1 MCFVKIL
8 LSKVKLSH
16 YHHAN
21 AKRERIY
28 SSYSFLT
35 SALNEGERS
44 ASHPGH
50 ILSPGQDPPSTH
62 WIWGWVGLRA
72 FLDTEAR
79 GKMLCLYQWWNP
91 VIQSVDRHDSDWSTT
106 APKKTR
112 QWRKYKNLVILITIY
127 SLHIKECKLTDWFS
141 YYIRPLFQM

>member
-50 ILSPGQDPPSTH
+50 ILSPGQDPLVP
-62 WIWGWVGLRA
+62 IGYEAGWASELSWTQRLEEKSFA
-72 FLDTEAR
+72 SA
-79 GKMLCLYQWWNP
+79 
-91 VIQSVDRHDSDWSTT
+91 SDGTLLS
-106 APKKTR
+106 
-112 QWRKYKNLVILITIY
+112 
-127 SLHIKECKLTDWFS
+127 SL
-141 YYIRPLFQM
+141 